1 MALDILVRLN
11 KVIIYIFLLFA
22 SFTKAQIV
30 SQFDWN
36 SNPVLLSVVG
46 PTATS
51 AGASATSSPNGVG
64 GTNGLNPGAPT
75 ANDINLTIPNTGS
88 IFDMNSIDVSI
99 DYRRNESTASM
110 VRRGNFNFNTGNASG
125 SFRVTYRVNNA
136 GTPVVITSTAYPI
149 PQDATFRN
157 YRFTYD
163 NCSGVG
169 TMYVNNTVVWS
180 TPSPT
185 PNLNLYWVSDGN
197 VIIGQDMDGA
207 NNNTPNLDNFIW
219 QNFTCAALPIELSSF
234 TGYADLNKNTLKW
247 TTASEKNND
256 YFTLE
261 KSEDGEHWS
270 TVSKIIGAGNSTFTK
285 SYQTYDPSPK
295 KTVNY
300 YRLQQTDFDGT
311 SKKFSIVVIDN
322 RNDAAVRLIKIT
334 DIFGREVSLDSEELR
349 ILYYSDGSVIKKIGK

>member
-1 MALDILVRLN
+1 VRLHRF
-11 KVIIYIFLLFA
+11 IIYIFLLFA
-22 SFTKAQIV
+22 PFVKAQIV

-46 PTATS
+46 PSATS

-75 ANDINLTIPNTGS
+75 ANDINLTIPNTGN

-110 VRRGNFNFNTGNASG
+110 VRRGNFNFNMGNASTN
-125 SFRVTYRVNNA
+125 FRVTYRVNNA

-185 PNLNLYWVSDGN
+185 ANLNLYWVGDGS

-207 NNNTPNLDNFIW
+207 NNNVPNLDNFIW
-219 QNFTCAALPIELSSF
+219 QNYTCAALPIELSAF
-234 TGYADLNKNTLKW
+234 TGQVEIDKNLLKW
-247 TTASEKNND
+247 TTTSEKNND

-261 KSEDGEHWS
+261 KSEDGEQWF
-270 TVSKIIGAGNSTFTK
+270 TVSKIIGAGNSSFTK
-285 SYQTYDPSPK
+285 TYQAYDPTPK
-295 KTVNY
+295 KVVNY

-322 RNDAAVRLIKIT
+322 TKTNQARILKVT
-334 DIFGREVSLDSEELR
+334 DIFGRELPLDSDQLR
-349 ILYYSDGSVIKKIGK
+349 ILYYSDGSVIKKTGK